1 MGFSDPPDSDPNGET
16 VLRFV
21 FDNKYSP
28 PGNSSNGINPNNVL
42 YYASVLS
49 HPSWNDLAGL
59 ATESF
64 QGFQAMQ
71 GDPPCGDVTP
81 YIFMRDDEGNL
92 HYNDFA
98 KFINRVRDY
107 FNPGDNI

>member
-1 MGFSDPPDSDPNGET
+1 
-16 VLRFV
+16 
-21 FDNKYSP
+21 
-28 PGNSSNGINPNNVL
+28 
-42 YYASVLS
+42 
-49 HPSWNDLAGL
+49 
-59 ATESF
+59 
-64 QGFQAMQ
+64 MQ